1 MFKPRTFTQPRASA
15 AVFIALLFTCLQASA
30 FAADAGDSMST
41 KDLIESGLGMGTLLL
56 ATVGIWS
63 GTRSAK
69 KAVVEKR
76 RENRH
81 KQLTAAKDLLKEVF
95 ADPMAGAAL
104 KMMDWS
110 GRTYFHQGATYTIH
124 SSELEAALV
133 EHNKN
138 LAFTKEQQ
146 FIRDCFETFFDHML
160 VIEHFIKQQ
169 YLDQSDVAIPLK
181 YYAEHIVAFA
191 RVYQPFINAY
201 GYVPAYNL
209 LERLALQSG
218 TNATSSVKHLDSR
231 PELN

>member
-1 MFKPRTFTQPRASA
+1 MFKPHTFAS
-15 AVFIALLFTCLQASA
+15 VFIALLFTCLQSSA
-30 FAADAGDSMST
+30 FAADAGAPMST

-56 ATVGIWS
+56 ATLGIWS

-69 KAVVEKR
+69 QAVVEKR

-81 KQLTAAKDLLKEVF
+81 KQLTAAKDLLKEVL
-95 ADPMAGAAL
+95 ADPMAAAAL

-110 GRTYFHQGATYTIH
+110 GRTYLHQGTAYTIH
-124 SSELEAALV
+124 SSALEPALV
-133 EHNKN
+133 EHNAN

-160 VIEHFIKQQ
+160 VIEHLIKQK

-191 RVYQPFINAY
+191 RIYQPFINAY

-209 LERLALQSG
+209 LKRLALQDV
-218 TNATSSVKHLDSR
+218 TNTNSNGS
-231 PELN
+231 PI